1 MNPESRNQ
9 FQMPDAQFSANGNQS
24 FLSQGS
30 YQSFP
35 QNMGMMPQQYQPV
48 MSSFLQ
54 NSTDSLGMQAMNGMQ
69 YSVPGQM
76 NAHLLQTQASQLM
89 QNPQFRPTPDWRSL
103 LSSPDRQHV
112 INQLFTNISALIH
125 NRIAQQGSTPTAQTQ
140 PKAES
145 LARSL
150 ELHIYETAQ
159 SRVSHSLF
167 LPKNK
172 THSLGQLFA
181 KDHRAAY
188 ESQS

>member
-9 FQMPDAQFSANGNQS
+9 FQMPEAQFSGNGNQS

-48 MSSFLQ
+48 MQSFIP

-69 YSVPGQM
+69 YSMPGQM

-89 QNPQFRPTPDWRSL
+89 QNNQFRPTQDWRSQ
-103 LSSPDRQHV
+103 LSAPDRQHV
-112 INQLFTNISALIH
+112 INQLFTNISTLIN
-125 NRIAQQGSTPTAQTQ
+125 NRITQQGSTPTPQMQ
-140 PKAES
+140 QKAEG

-150 ELHIYETAQ
+150 EQHIYETAQ
-159 SRVSHSLF
+159 SRVSQYLF
-167 LPKNK
+167 SFVRTILIV
-172 THSLGQLFA
+172 
-181 KDHRAAY
+181 
-188 ESQS
+188 